1 MTNFGRAVCAIA
13 FALLF
18 SFGVS
23 LQVTIDSDVAHS
35 GKYWKQPMKNNHDMS
50 YTASVVVGSQKLD
63 VILDTGSF
71 DVVIFSSR
79 CTSCGRGRFYDRSGS
94 STYAEGDLL
103 TEATYGSG
111 AEISQSATE
120 VIQMGPL
127 HIESQQFWEVVYA
140 EIPILSSNNFQ
151 AIFGVGPPGEA
162 KVEARDIS
170 YTYDSIIDL
179 FRAAGFPVPE
189 GFTVQR
195 YKEEVPKKKTLLE
208 NFRTHRF
215 SMCLERPSG
224 APGHFIW
231 NDDDPQKSP
240 GVFEEIEVAGRI
252 TWGVKLSNAGFRSK
266 SDGERVSLGC
276 DDCSAIVDS
285 GTSLLM
291 VPTDVYNSVVQEL
304 AGIGADCESMHLLPD
319 LVFRLGETEFSLPPS
334 AYIGIVEE
342 ETRNLMTPLRAL
354 FPYLSKFVKP
364 TIERQCELLLGTIDA
379 ATQLGPLW
387 ILGMPFFRQ
396 YYTTFQLGQN
406 MRTGSR
412 RLFVAR
418 ATDDC
423 EPSTG
428 TNLRFE
434 HEHVAPLR
442 VSVPHLQ
449 VSPFARQAHGRN
461 LTI

>member
-1 MTNFGRAVCAIA
+1 MTHFGHAVGAIA

-18 SFGVS
+18 SFGFS
-23 LQVTIDSDVAHS
+23 LQLDSGPAYT
-35 GKYWKQPMKNNHDMS
+35 GKYWKQPLKNNHDMS

-79 CTSCGRGRFYDRSGS
+79 CTSCGRGSFYERSKS
-94 STYAEGDLL
+94 STYTEGDLL

-111 AEISQSATE
+111 AELSQSATE
-120 VIQMGPL
+120 FMQMGPL
-127 HIESQQFWEVVYA
+127 HVEKQLFWEVVYA
-140 EIPILSSNNFQ
+140 EIPVLSSNNFQ

-162 KVEARDIS
+162 KVEARDIWQ
-170 YTYDSIIDL
+170 TYDSIISI
-179 FRAAGFPVPE
+179 FNSAGFPIPQ
-189 GFTVQR
+189 GFTVER
-195 YKEEVPKKKTLLE
+195 YQEEVPKIKTLLE
-208 NFRTHRF
+208 NFGTHRF
-215 SMCLERPSG
+215 SICLERPSG

-231 NDDDPQKSP
+231 NDRDPEKSL

-252 TWGVKLSNAGFRSK
+252 TWGVKLSNAEFRSK
-266 SDGERVSLGC
+266 SDGERVFLAC
-276 DDCSAIVDS
+276 DQCSAIVDS

-304 AGIGADCESMHLLPD
+304 SGIGADCGDLHLLPD
-319 LVFRLGETEFSLPPS
+319 LVFRLGDTEVSLPPS

-342 ETRNLMTPLRAL
+342 ETRNLMSPLRAL
-354 FPYLSKFVKP
+354 FPWLSNLIKP
-364 TIERQCELLLGTIDA
+364 TSEKQCELLLGTIDA

-396 YYTTFQLGQN
+396 YYTTFQLGQH
-406 MRTGSR
+406 MRSSSR
-412 RLFVAR
+412 KLFVAR

-423 EPSTG
+423 EPSMG

-434 HEHVAPLR
+434 TEHAVPLR